1 MRLVCAIFFAVSLLA
16 QSRLIPDEERGKQI
30 FERGVSPSGA
40 AITATMAGGETVPGA
55 VLPCAN
61 CHGVD
66 GQGRPEGGVLPS
78 NITWDALTKPYQT
91 TRPDGRTHP
100 PYTERLLKRAI
111 TMGIDPAGNTL
122 QTEMPRFQL
131 SMADA
136 SYLIAYIEQLG
147 QTVEPGVTA
156 TTVRLGVILST
167 DSYTHSNA
175 ILRNILLDY
184 FARVN
189 GAGGIFGR
197 RIELSFLELPLDR
210 STTMKTVRDFLG
222 KEQVFA
228 VTAADFSGRE
238 SELAAMM
245 REYGTPSIATFALFP
260 ESGSPPNPY
269 IFYLDGGVEEELEA
283 LLDFAAR
290 RFPRAVATPLVTFA
304 DESSREAAK
313 RLETRLRKPGNEP
326 LDGST
331 IYLIPSSA
339 AVRTG
344 ASMDNRIFVALG
356 TASPDG
362 NAMPD
367 LQRLAWDRM
376 NASAQIM
383 AEALRRAG
391 RTLTRASLIAALEN
405 LRGWQTTLPVP
416 LSFGP
421 EKRIG
426 ASRVRIMELDAGN
439 GKFIPAEGGA
449 QSK

>member
-1 MRLVCAIFFAVSLLA
+1 
-16 QSRLIPDEERGKQI
+16 
-30 FERGVSPSGA
+30 
-40 AITATMAGGETVPGA
+40 MAST
-55 VLPCAN
+55 
-61 CHGVD
+61 
-66 GQGRPEGGVLPS
+66 GRPEGGVLPS

-100 PYTERLLKRAI
+100 PYTERLLRRAI

-131 SMADA
+131 SMTDA
-136 SYLIAYIEQLG
+136 SDLIAYIKQLG
-147 QTVEPGVTA
+147 QTARPGVTA
-156 TTVRLGVILST
+156 ITVRLGVILSA
-167 DSYTHSNA
+167 DSYSHTNA
-175 ILRNILLDY
+175 ILRNLLLDY

-197 RIELSFLELPLDR
+197 RVELSFVELPLDR
-210 STTMKTVRDFLG
+210 SATSKTVRDFLG
-222 KEQVFA
+222 KEQLFA
-228 VTAADFSGRE
+228 VTAADFSGHE
-238 SELAAMM
+238 SELAAIM

-260 ESGSPPNPY
+260 EIGSPASPY
-269 IFYLDGGVEEELEA
+269 IFYLDGGMEEELEA

-290 RFPRAVATPLVTFA
+290 RFPRAVASPLVSFA

-313 RLETRLRKPGNEP
+313 RLQMRFRKSGNEP
-326 LDGST
+326 LDSNT
-331 IYLIPSSA
+331 IYLIPGSVA
-339 AVRTG
+339 ARTG
-344 ASMDNRIFVALG
+344 VPMDNRIFVALG

-367 LQRLAWDRM
+367 LQRLAWARM
-376 NASAQIM
+376 NASAEIM

-405 LRGWQTTLPVP
+405 LTGLQTTLPVP

-421 EKRIG
+421 GRRIG
-426 ASRVRIMELDAGN
+426 ASRVRIVELDPRS
-439 GKFIPAEGGA
+439 GKVFPADGGA